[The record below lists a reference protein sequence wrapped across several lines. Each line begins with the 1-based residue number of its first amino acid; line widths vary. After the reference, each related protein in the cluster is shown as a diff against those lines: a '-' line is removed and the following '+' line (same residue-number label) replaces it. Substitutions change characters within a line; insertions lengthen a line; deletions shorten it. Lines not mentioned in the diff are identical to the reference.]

1 MILGVIAMTVAGGLV
16 TLTSQYNAAIGR
28 RLGGLKAT
36 LIFMTTGAI
45 ASLAIALL
53 TNEGVAGWASWDIKT
68 YHLVPGVLNIASVS
82 AVLMLVARQGAML
95 TTAGMFTGQVVT
107 GLILD
112 STGALGVPLI
122 HVTWLRIVS
131 AILLIAGV
139 IIVVVPGTLKRSPL
153 SNRAPIQATWF
164 LPGAMALGA
173 VNGLMQAVNADL
185 GLRIGVMYAVFM
197 FLAPG
202 AVIVAVFTL
211 LGTNRRTTGAGKTLG
226 FRVRH
231 LLPGLMNV
239 VVLSLSILLL
249 PTTGLQV
256 LVATKFTANLFT
268 AAMVD
273 LFGAFGMPR
282 YALSAR
288 RVTGLCCL
296 VPGVI
301 LSVFR

>member
-1 MILGVIAMTVAGGLV
+1 M

-28 RLGGLKAT
+28 RFGVLRTT
-36 LIFMTTGAI
+36 LVFMATGAV
-45 ASLAIALL
+45 ASLTIALL
-53 TNEGVAGWASWDIKT
+53 TNDGAARRASWDIEA
-68 YHLVPGVLNIASVS
+68 YHVLPGLLNIASVS
-82 AVLMLVARQGAML
+82 AVMMLVARQGAML
-95 TTAGMFTGQVVT
+95 TTAGIFTGQVVT
-107 GLILD
+107 SLILD

-122 HVTWLRIVS
+122 HVTWLRVV
-131 AILLIAGV
+131 AAALLIAGV
-139 IIVVVPGTLKRSPL
+139 ATVVMPGMPKGSSRGNIAPTHMMFLVSSIV
-153 SNRAPIQATWF
+153 
-164 LPGAMALGA
+164 LGA
-173 VNGLMQAVNADL
+173 INGLMQAVNADL

-202 AVIVAVFTL
+202 AATLAVITL
-211 LGTNRRTTGAGKTLG
+211 LAINRRTTIAGEPWG
-226 FRVRH
+226 FRAQH

-249 PTTGLQV
+249 PVTGLQV
-256 LVATKFTANLFT
+256 LVGTKFTANLFT

-273 LFGAFGMPR
+273 LSGAFGMPR

-288 RVTGLCCL
+288 RVVGLCCL